1 MAKYELLE
9 HTADVYVSVRGD
21 SLCELFENASYALF
35 DVQVG
40 LDRVQPAEARQ
51 VEVESADL
59 EDGLVRWLQRLL
71 VLMEV
76 ENLVL
81 CRFEVTEVT
90 DDGAHGTVWGEALD
104 DARHELRGLVK
115 AVTYHGLEIEEV
127 EEGWRAQ
134 VLFDV

>member
-1 MAKYELLE
+1 MTKYELLE
-9 HTADVYVSVRGD
+9 HTADIYVSVRGD

-40 LDRVQPAEARQ
+40 LDAVKPATERQ
-51 VEVESADL
+51 VEVEAADL

-76 ENLVL
+76 EDLVL

-90 DDGAHGTVWGEALD
+90 DNGVHGTVWGEGLD
-104 DARHELRGLVK
+104 RTRHGLRGSVK
-115 AVTYHGLEIEEV
+115 AITYHGLEIEEV
-127 EEGWRAQ
+127 EEGWRAK